1 MRLVQDI
8 LNDKGHDVFSVDPE
22 ATIFSAIETMADR
35 RIGALLVMQG
45 GKPVGIVTERD
56 YARKVA
62 LEGRSSR
69 DSKVRD
75 IMSTRV
81 LCVAPDRTVE
91 DCMALMTGRRAR
103 HLPVV
108 DHKEVIGLISIGDL
122 VKAMIAEQQ
131 FMIDQLHDYI
141 TGQSLHS

>member
-8 LNDKGHDVFSVDPE
+8 LNHKGHDVFSVDPE
-22 ATIFSAIETMADR
+22 ATIYAAIETMAER

-75 IMSTRV
+75 IMSSRV
-81 LCVAPDRTVE
+81 LCVSSDRTIE
-91 DCMALMTGRRAR
+91 DCMALMTGKRAR

>member
-8 LNDKGHDVFSVDPE
+8 LNDKGHDIFSVDPD

-45 GKPVGIVTERD
+45 GKPLGIVTERD

-81 LCVAPDRTVE
+81 LCVSPDRTVE
-91 DCMALMTGRRAR
+91 DCMALMTDKRAR

-141 TGQSLHS
+141 TGHSLHS

>member
-8 LNDKGHDVFSVDPE
+8 LNHKGHDVFSVDPE
-22 ATIFSAIETMADR
+22 ATIYAAIETMAER

-75 IMSTRV
+75 IMSSRV
-81 LCVAPDRTVE
+81 LCVSPDRTIE
-91 DCMALMTGRRAR
+91 DCMALMTGKRAR

>member
-91 DCMALMTGRRAR
+91 DCMALMTGRRAQ

>member
-8 LNDKGHDVFSVDPE
+8 LNDKGHEVFSVEPD
-22 ATIFSAIETMADR
+22 ATIYSAIETMADR
-35 RIGALLVMQG
+35 RIGALLVMQA

-81 LCVAPDRTVE
+81 LCVAPDRSVE
-91 DCMALMTGRRAR
+91 DCMALMTDKRAR

-108 DHKEVIGLISIGDL
+108 DLKEVIGLISIGDL
-122 VKAMIAEQQ
+122 VKATIAEQQ
-131 FMIDQLHDYI
+131 FVIDQLHDYI
-141 TGQSLHS
+141 SGHTLHS

>member
-108 DHKEVIGLISIGDL
+108 EHKEVIGLISIGDL